1 MTRISR
7 SALGLLTAA
16 ALTGAVAKAQAAD
29 ILWWAPNWGQER
41 AEALAKRFE
50 AANPDLKVKIE
61 VTVSDGL
68 QNRVLVALKSGSP
81 PDLIEI
87 QNGWNIP
94 FAATGTLMP
103 LDDIYAKNKIDKADF
118 APAAL
123 SLSTYEGKLFG
134 LPYRIESHAVIY
146 NKGAFKEAGLDPDK
160 PPKTW
165 PELVETAK
173 KLTKTVNGKP
183 QYGYGITGGGE
194 FGNTIYR
201 TLPLIWM
208 NGGSILSDDM
218 KQVVVNQKPAVEAVD
233 FYTGML
239 TKEKVAPP
247 STLQNDGLA
256 LRRLFIAGS
265 VAIYQSGQFDLAAIK
280 KENPS
285 LDFGSMLIPTPP
297 GKKPAALLGGWH
309 FVIPAA
315 AKNKDGAARLLAFLA
330 EPDNMGFY
338 TDTFP
343 ARTSA
348 MSLPRFQAPELAAFK
363 EMLPFARPAPAHKSW
378 VQITQTYFDNLQRVL
393 TGEATA
399 QKAMDDAAADIQS
412 LLE

>member
-1 MTRISR
+1 M
-7 SALGLLTAA
+7 
-16 ALTGAVAKAQAAD
+16 
-29 ILWWAPNWGQER
+29 
-41 AEALAKRFE
+41 
-50 AANPDLKVKIE
+50 
-61 VTVSDGL
+61 
-68 QNRVLVALKSGSP
+68 
-81 PDLIEI
+81 
-87 QNGWNIP
+87 
-94 FAATGTLMP
+94 
-103 LDDIYAKNKIDKADF
+103 
-118 APAAL
+118 
-123 SLSTYEGKLFG
+123 SLSTYEGKLYG
-134 LPYRIESHAVIY
+134 LPYRIEAHAVYY
-146 NKGAFKEAGLDPDK
+146 NKTAFKEAGLDPQN

-165 PELVETAK
+165 PELVAAAK
-173 KLTKTVNGKP
+173 KLTRTVNGKP

-218 KQVVVNQKPAVEAVD
+218 KEVVVNQKPAVEAVE

-239 TKEKVAPP
+239 TTEKVSPP

-256 LRRLFIAGS
+256 LRRLFIAGA
-265 VAIYQSGQFDLAAIK
+265 VAMYQSGQFDLVAIR

-285 LDFGSMLIPTPP
+285 LDFGSMPIPAPV

-309 FVIPAA
+309 FIIPAA
-315 AKNKDGAARLLAFLA
+315 AANKEGAARLLAFLA
-330 EPDNMGFY
+330 ESGNMGFY

-343 ARTSA
+343 ARASA
-348 MSLPRFQAPELAAFK
+348 MNLPRFQAPELAAFK
-363 EMLPFARPAPAHKSW
+363 EMLQYARPAPAHKNW

-399 QKAMDDAAADIQS
+399 QKAMDDAAADIRS

>member
-1 MTRISR
+1 L
-7 SALGLLTAA
+7 ALALLSVA
-16 ALTGAVAKAQAAD
+16 ALASGTARAHAAE
-29 ILWWAPNWGQER
+29 ILWWAPNWGQAR
-41 AEALAKRFE
+41 AEELARKFE

-94 FAATGTLMP
+94 FAATGALMP
-103 LDDIYAKNKIDKADF
+103 LDELYAKNKIDKADF

-123 SLSTYEGKLFG
+123 SLSTFEGKLYG
-134 LPYRIESHAVIY
+134 LPYRIEAHAVY
-146 NKGAFKEAGLDPDK
+146 YSKTAFREAGLDPAK

-165 PELVETAK
+165 PELLEAAR
-173 KLTKTVNGKP
+173 KLTRTVNGKP
-183 QYGYGITGGGE
+183 QYGYAITGGGE

-201 TLPLIWM
+201 TVPLIWM

-218 KQVVVNQKPAVEAVD
+218 KQVVVNQKPAVEAVE
-233 FYTGML
+233 FYTNML
-239 TKEKVAPP
+239 TKEKVSPP

-256 LRRLFIAGS
+256 LRRLFIAG
-265 VAIYQSGQFDLAAIK
+265 AIAMYQSGQFDIVAIK

-285 LDFGSMLIPTPP
+285 LDFGVMPIPAPP
-297 GKKPAALLGGWH
+297 GKSTAALLGGWH

-315 AKNKDGAARLLAFLA
+315 SQNKDGAARLLAFLA
-330 EPDNMGFY
+330 EPGNMGFY

-343 ARTSA
+343 ARSSA
-348 MSLPRFQAPELAAFK
+348 MNLPRFQAPELAAFR
-363 EMLPFARPAPAHKSW
+363 EMLPFARPAPPHRNW
-378 VQITQTYFDNLQRVL
+378 VQITQIYFDNLQRVL

>member
-7 SALGLLTAA
+7 SALGLLAAA
-16 ALTGAVAKAQAAD
+16 ALAGGAARAHAAE
-29 ILWWAPNWGQER
+29 ILWWAPNWGQAR
-41 AEALAKRFE
+41 AEELARKFE

-103 LDDIYAKNKIDKADF
+103 LDDVYAKSKIDKADF

-123 SLSTYEGKLFG
+123 SLSTLDGKLYG
-134 LPYRIESHAVIY
+134 LPYRIEAHAVYY
-146 NKGAFKEAGLDPDK
+146 NKAAFREAGLDPAK

-165 PELVETAK
+165 PELTEVAK

-183 QYGYGITGGGE
+183 QFGYGITGGGE

-218 KQVVVNQKPAVEAVD
+218 KQVIVNQKPAVEAVE

-239 TKEKVAPP
+239 TKEKVSPP

-265 VAIYQSGQFDLAAIK
+265 IAMYQSGQFDIVAIK

-285 LDFGSMLIPTPP
+285 LDFGIMPIPAPP
-297 GKKPAALLGGWH
+297 GKSPAALLGGWH
-309 FVIPAA
+309 FVIPEDS
-315 AKNKDGAARLLAFLA
+315 KNKDGAARLLAFLA

-343 ARTSA
+343 ARSSA
-348 MSLPRFQAPELAAFK
+348 MNLPRFRAPELAAFK
-363 EMLPFARPAPAHKSW
+363 EMLPFARPAPPHKNW
-378 VQITQTYFDNLQRVL
+378 VQITQVYFDNLQRVL

>member
-1 MTRISR
+1 M
-7 SALGLLTAA
+7 
-16 ALTGAVAKAQAAD
+16 
-29 ILWWAPNWGQER
+29 
-41 AEALAKRFE
+41 
-50 AANPDLKVKIE
+50 
-61 VTVSDGL
+61 
-68 QNRVLVALKSGSP
+68 
-81 PDLIEI
+81 
-87 QNGWNIP
+87 
-94 FAATGTLMP
+94 
-103 LDDIYAKNKIDKADF
+103 
-118 APAAL
+118 
-123 SLSTYEGKLFG
+123 SLSTYEGKLYG
-134 LPYRIESHAVIY
+134 LPYRIEAHAVYY
-146 NKGAFKEAGLDPDK
+146 NKTAFKEAGLDPQN

-165 PELVETAK
+165 PELVAAAK

-208 NGGSILSDDM
+208 NDGSILSDDM
-218 KQVVVNQKPAVEAVD
+218 KEVVVNQKPAVEAVE

-239 TKEKVAPP
+239 TKEKVSPP

-256 LRRLFIAGS
+256 LRRLFIAG
-265 VAIYQSGQFDLAAIK
+265 AIAMYQSGQFDLAAIR

-285 LDFGSMLIPTPP
+285 LDFGSMPIPAPV

-309 FVIPAA
+309 FIIPAA
-315 AKNKDGAARLLAFLA
+315 APNKEGAARLLAFLA
-330 EPDNMGFY
+330 EPGNMGFY

-348 MSLPRFQAPELAAFK
+348 MNLPRFQAPELAAFK
-363 EMLPFARPAPAHKSW
+363 EMLQYARPAPAHKNW

-399 QKAMDDAAADIQS
+399 QKAMDDAAADIRS

>member
-1 MTRISR
+1 MRHFGSGRLGTVNEEKGEGRDRMTRILR
-7 SALGLLTAA
+7 SALGLLAAA
-16 ALTGAVAKAQAAD
+16 ALTGGAAQARAD
-29 ILWWAPNWGQER
+29 EILWWAPNWGQAR
-41 AEALAKRFE
+41 AEELARKFE
-50 AANPDLKVKIE
+50 AVNPDLKVKIE

-103 LDDIYAKNKIDKADF
+103 LDDVYAKSKIDKADF

-123 SLSTYEGKLFG
+123 SLSALDGKLYG
-134 LPYRIESHAVIY
+134 LPYRIEAHAVYY
-146 NKGAFKEAGLDPDK
+146 NKAAFREAGLDPAK

-165 PELVETAK
+165 PELIEVAK

-194 FGNTIYR
+194 FGNTVYR

-218 KQVVVNQKPAVEAVD
+218 KQVVVNQKPAVEAVE

-239 TKEKVAPP
+239 TKEKVSPP

-265 VAIYQSGQFDLAAIK
+265 IAMYQSGQFDIVAIK
-280 KENPS
+280 
-285 LDFGSMLIPTPP
+285 
-297 GKKPAALLGGWH
+297 
-309 FVIPAA
+309 
-315 AKNKDGAARLLAFLA
+315 
-330 EPDNMGFY
+330 
-338 TDTFP
+338 
-343 ARTSA
+343 
-348 MSLPRFQAPELAAFK
+348 
-363 EMLPFARPAPAHKSW
+363 
-378 VQITQTYFDNLQRVL
+378 
-393 TGEATA
+393 
-399 QKAMDDAAADIQS
+399 
-412 LLE
+412 